1 MSPADAAGKRPAGP
15 LRRTGLLRRTALRLL
30 RVLGLPLLLIL
41 GWWAYSVAE
50 PTFYLPTPGR
60 VATAFT
66 EVWFSDR
73 ITEDVLPSVGRLLT
87 GYALAGL
94 LGVGLGVA
102 IGSSRTL
109 RAAAEPV
116 LEFFRAVPPPVLV
129 PLIMLL
135 AGLDTTM
142 KVLVIVSGCVW
153 PVLLNT
159 VEGVRA
165 VDEVLADTGRCFG
178 LRGPARLRHLVLP
191 AASPQIMAG
200 LRQALSIGIILMVI
214 GEMFA
219 STSGIGHTV
228 VLFQR
233 GFAIPEMWSGIV
245 VLGLLGFGLSL
256 AFRAAERRIL
266 AWHLAR
272 GEERGRHA

>member
-1 MSPADAAGKRPAGP
+1 MRRAG
-15 LRRTGLLRRTALRLL
+15 LRLL
-30 RVLGLPLLLIL
+30 RVLGLPVLLIL
-41 GWWAYSVAE
+41 GWWAYSSAS

-60 VATAFT
+60 VATAFAK
-66 EVWFSDR
+66 VWFSAR

-135 AGLDTTM
+135 AGLDTAM

-165 VDEVLADTGRCFG
+165 VDEVLDDTGRCFG
-178 LRGPARLRHLVLP
+178 LHGVARLRHLVLP

-219 STSGIGHTV
+219 STSGLGHTV

-256 AFRAAERRIL
+256 AFRAVERRIL

-272 GEERGRHA
+272 GGERGRHA